1 MTLLEELKQSGV
13 NVDEGLER
21 VMGDRDLYEMMLGMF
36 VDSVRDNPIA
46 LEEFDGEG
54 GPVYAKETRSE
65 QDIACI
71 MRTQEGILEYM
82 DTYLSIC
89 PESGRRINKK
99 LDEAMLRLIHNVE
112 ILDVDFLGLMVEEPF
127 FNRMTAITDVL

>member
-46 LEEFDGEG
+46 LEEFDGELEPLIQKVHLLKG
-54 GPVYAKETRSE
+54 VTGNLSLTPVYNGYQNALTLLRGGQAAAAREELERLLPIQANLIDCIQRS
-65 QDIACI
+65 QSAWPHP
-71 MRTQEGILEYM
+71 G
-82 DTYLSIC
+82 
-89 PESGRRINKK
+89 P
-99 LDEAMLRLIHNVE
+99 
-112 ILDVDFLGLMVEEPF
+112 
-127 FNRMTAITDVL
+127 

>member
-46 LEEFDGEG
+46 LEEFDGELEPLIQKVHLLKG
-54 GPVYAKETRSE
+54 VTGNLSLTPVYNQNALTLRRGGQAAAAREELERLLPIQANLIDCIQRS
-65 QDIACI
+65 QSA
-71 MRTQEGILEYM
+71 
-82 DTYLSIC
+82 
-89 PESGRRINKK
+89 
-99 LDEAMLRLIHNVE
+99 
-112 ILDVDFLGLMVEEPF
+112 
-127 FNRMTAITDVL
+127 

>member
-1 MTLLEELKQSGV
+1 M
-13 NVDEGLER
+13 
-21 VMGDRDLYEMMLGMF
+21 
-36 VDSVRDNPIA
+36 
-46 LEEFDGEG
+46 
-54 GPVYAKETRSE
+54 
-65 QDIACI
+65 
-71 MRTQEGILEYM
+71 EYM

>member
-46 LEEFDGEG
+46 LEEFDGELEPLIQKVHLLKG
-54 GPVYAKETRSE
+54 VTGNLPLTPVYNGYQNALTLLRGGQAAAAREELERLLPIQANLIDCIQRS
-65 QDIACI
+65 QSA
-71 MRTQEGILEYM
+71 
-82 DTYLSIC
+82 
-89 PESGRRINKK
+89 
-99 LDEAMLRLIHNVE
+99 
-112 ILDVDFLGLMVEEPF
+112 
-127 FNRMTAITDVL
+127 